1 MKNEQRNWKRFAEER
16 LRLQKRRRRLYVLA
30 AALAV
35 TVAAGVTAELVRPA
49 ITATA
54 QPQCGM
60 EDHVHSGACYEQVLT
75 CGQETGEEHTHG
87 EECYATVLTCTTPE
101 HTHTEGCYPATLAEP
116 TLVPEESKPDESKS
130 TSEEPQEPAK
140 VEETP
145 QPTEVTTPAPVEEP
159 ASGPSEKPA
168 ETPEEAPTAEPTESP
183 EETPEA
189 TAAPET
195 PEPSEEPEETEEP
208 AKEKTLKL
216 ENLTGPER
224 LLAGQEGEWSFAA
237 EKAERLFFTLLKA
250 NGSQAAR
257 QELSPES
264 RSFRYAVPESGLY
277 TVRVTAERGEG
288 ENLSVEQ
295 KLAVSAGELQ
305 AAVSTASRSCFGGD
319 TVAFALSAQGGVAPL
334 KRSVTIWQGGEN
346 LLEEDNWTENELR
359 VTARPVASNLY
370 LRLTVTDACGDRVE
384 ADQAV
389 PCAVHTTETSRDWE
403 ATFASVHLSGRWPDD
418 LLAIARTQLG
428 YGESLTDF
436 IVDETASRRATRGM
450 AAGMGQNTLTG
461 APCTFPSACT
471 MLACL
476 KARSRRRRVAAAG

>member
-1 MKNEQRNWKRFAEER
+1 M
-16 LRLQKRRRRLYVLA
+16 RLQKRRRRLYALA

-130 TSEEPQEPAK
+130 TPEEPQEPAK

-145 QPTEVTTPAPVEEP
+145 QPTEVTTPVPMEEP

-168 ETPEEAPTAEPTESP
+168 ETPEDAPTAEPTESP

-237 EKAERLFFTLLKA
+237 ENAERLFFTLLKA
-250 NGSQAAR
+250 NDSQAAR

-295 KLAVSAGELQ
+295 KLAVSAGALQ

-319 TVAFALSAQGGVAPL
+319 TVAFAQRAAGGV
-334 KRSVTIWQGGEN
+334 
-346 LLEEDNWTENELR
+346 
-359 VTARPVASNLY
+359 
-370 LRLTVTDACGDRVE
+370 
-384 ADQAV
+384 
-389 PCAVHTTETSRDWE
+389 
-403 ATFASVHLSGRWPDD
+403 
-418 LLAIARTQLG
+418 
-428 YGESLTDF
+428 
-436 IVDETASRRATRGM
+436 
-450 AAGMGQNTLTG
+450 
-461 APCTFPSACT
+461 
-471 MLACL
+471 
-476 KARSRRRRVAAAG
+476 

>member
-16 LRLQKRRRRLYVLA
+16 LRLQKRRCRLYALA

-130 TSEEPQEPAK
+130 TPEEPQEPAK

-145 QPTEVTTPAPVEEP
+145 QPTEVTTPAPMEEP

-168 ETPEEAPTAEPTESP
+168 ETPEKAPTAEPTESP

-237 EKAERLFFTLLKA
+237 ENAERLFFTLLKA

-334 KRSVTIWQGGEN
+334 QRSVTIWQGGEN

-389 PCAVHTTETSRDWE
+389 LCAVHTTETSRDWE

-428 YGESLTDF
+428 YGESPTDF
-436 IVDETASRRATRGM
+436 IVDENGQQKGYTRYGRWYGSEYADWCAM
-450 AAGMGQNTLTG
+450 YDKNAGI
-461 APCTFPSACT
+461 
-471 MLACL
+471 
-476 KARSRRRRVAAAG
+476 